1 MKKSDLNESEKTRLE
16 RYALILQKIF
26 LLEMLKCFLQDAK
39 NIPAFGFVAACLLVA
54 GCQTTRNIENDVT
67 KQIPETFAHTKD
79 SVNSAT
85 IVWRQFFS
93 DTTLIDLIDIAF
105 KNNLDVLMTLQKI
118 EIARADLRLRKGAL
132 FPEIS
137 GGGSVSQRRFGRYTM
152 DGAGNRTTDITPGH
166 TVPTDLPDYHIGLQ
180 TTWEMDIWGKL
191 RGKKEAAF
199 ARYLG
204 SIEGKNLVLT
214 NLISEIAITYYE
226 LLSLDTE
233 LEIIGET
240 IKLQEDAISI
250 VTTQKQVATANE
262 LAVQQ
267 FEAQLLHSRAL
278 EVEVL
283 QRITVSENRVNY
295 LLSRF
300 PQPVNRKKS
309 ILTKEIPAQVMIGIP
324 SDLLENRPDIKQA
337 EYELMATKADVKS
350 AKKAFYP
357 SFNITGA
364 MGFQAFNP
372 SFLFRTP
379 ESIAYTAIG
388 SLTFPLI
395 NRSAIQAQFKTAQ
408 AKQIE
413 ALYNYQ
419 KTIIHGFIEVY
430 NEMNNIKNLER
441 AYKLIT
447 KKVAALTQS
456 IEISLELFKTGRA
469 NYLEVLIAQQNALQS
484 KLELVNTKQQ
494 QFNAGI
500 NIYKALGGGWR

>member
-1 MKKSDLNESEKTRLE
+1 MGK
-16 RYALILQKIF
+16 F
-26 LLEMLKCFLQDAK
+26 K
-39 NIPAFGFVAACLLVA
+39 NTIVFGLVVVCLLVA
-54 GCQTTRNIENDVT
+54 GCQATKNIESSAI
-67 KQIPETFAHTKD
+67 KPMPESFANTKD
-79 SVNSAT
+79 STNSAT
-85 IVWRQFFS
+85 IDWRQFFS
-93 DTTLIDLIDIAF
+93 DSALIDLIDIAL

-132 FPEIS
+132 LPEIS

-152 DGAGNRTTDITPGH
+152 DGAGNRATEITPGRM
-166 TVPTDLPDYHIGLQ
+166 VPDDLPDYFIGLQ
-180 TTWEMDIWGKL
+180 TTWEVDIWGKL
-191 RGKKEAAF
+191 RNKKKAAF

-204 SIEGKNLVLT
+204 SIEGKNIVLT

-233 LEIIGET
+233 LEIIRET
-240 IKLQEDAISI
+240 IKLQENALSI
-250 VTTQKQVATANE
+250 VTIQKQAAAANE

-267 FEAQLLHSRAL
+267 FDAQLLNSRAL

-283 QRITVSENRVNY
+283 QRITVSENRINY
-295 LLSRF
+295 LLGRF
-300 PQPVNRKKS
+300 PQPIIRKKS
-309 ILTKEIPAQVMIGIP
+309 ILPKEIPAQVKVGIP

-337 EYELMATKADVKS
+337 EFELMATKADVKS

-364 MGFQAFNP
+364 MGFQAFNT
-372 SFLFRTP
+372 SYLFRSP

-388 SLTFPLI
+388 SLTVPLI

-419 KTIIHGFIEVY
+419 KTIINGYIEVY

-441 AYKLIT
+441 AYNLTT
-447 KKVAALTQS
+447 KKVTALTQS
-456 IEISLELFKTGRA
+456 IEISSELFKTGRA
-469 NYLEVLIAQQNALQS
+469 NYLEVLITQQNALQS
-484 KLELVNTKQQ
+484 KLELVSTKQQ
-494 QFNAGI
+494 QFNASV